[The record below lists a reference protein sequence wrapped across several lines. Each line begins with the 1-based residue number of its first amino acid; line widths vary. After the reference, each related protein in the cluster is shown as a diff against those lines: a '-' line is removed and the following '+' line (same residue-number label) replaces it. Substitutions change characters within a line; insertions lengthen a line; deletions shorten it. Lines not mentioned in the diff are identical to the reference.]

1 MKYNNI
7 IIQSKTKINSY
18 SKELEKINYTMDKY
32 QKSYFFFLQYR
43 FNGMTIDTL
52 RQLNSR
58 KQSDILDLD
67 DEVYHKYIIA

>member
-1 MKYNNI
+1 
-7 IIQSKTKINSY
+7 
-18 SKELEKINYTMDKY
+18 MDKY

>member
-1 MKYNNI
+1 
-7 IIQSKTKINSY
+7 
-18 SKELEKINYTMDKY
+18 
-32 QKSYFFFLQYR
+32 
-43 FNGMTIDTL
+43 MTIDTL